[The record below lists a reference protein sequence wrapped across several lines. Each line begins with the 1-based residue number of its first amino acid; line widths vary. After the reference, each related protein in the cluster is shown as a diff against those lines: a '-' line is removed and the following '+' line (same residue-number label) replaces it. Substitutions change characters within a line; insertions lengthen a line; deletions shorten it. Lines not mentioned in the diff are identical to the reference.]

1 MTLREEVRNNIQRS
15 CSRLSPNIIEGCLRF
30 LDSFPHN
37 KSGLF
42 SAMSELRDYN
52 PKIPPEDI
60 PVITLYYV
68 DYKRK
73 ENQHEQICKD

>member
-1 MTLREEVRNNIQRS
+1 MTLREEAKKNIQKS
-15 CSRLSPNIIEGCLRF
+15 CSKLSSDTIEDCFRF
-30 LDSFPHN
+30 LDSLPHN

-42 SAMSELRDYN
+42 PAMSELRNYN
-52 PKIPPEDI
+52 TKIPHEDI

-73 ENQHEQICKD
+73 EKQHE